1 VSFEV
6 SLSGL
11 SFGLSR
17 RLLASANG
25 TALTPGQALVALL
38 SGTPALGNL
47 LRRGTFC
54 VMGGSVAMSEI
65 FIDAASTAGSAVV
78 YNATSAPNSDSTAPS
93 AAECT
98 RATATLRLLGMRL
111 GGSGLRYSR
120 ADTGARRLQA
130 TASATA
136 TAVASSG
143 SATAVSLTYAVR
155 LQAPAGASAA
165 TLATFY
171 SRALNVTATVSE
183 VVAAAATAPASTG
196 SNGTAAGASG
206 SAMLASLGPFFS
218 FLAANTTLSA
228 ANISLVAPS
237 AAVQVQPPASVL
249 RSALT
254 IAVAAV
260 ASAGSG
266 DSGVAP
272 LTIGLAAGIPG
283 FVLLVALAAGIFIHR
298 RRSRAGSSGIDTSSV
313 ASRPGRRGEHRTQN
327 AFLDAA
333 SRAWAERSR
342 MQQPGAAAPPAVA
355 NFRSPMWA
363 GSQAQRQA
371 VAAAANAGRTGS
383 GGRAGAPLSK
393 GRTPRPGPGMATSRS
408 AVQPRGGAEED
419 IAFDSDAS
427 AAAGTGLKLAPP
439 GLRLDLASMS
449 RRRFQGPAAGA
460 PAGAVAPGEGAQAV
474 QRKVIPAR
482 TLSDRNLALLGIY
495 SSGSAAG
502 GVTARSAAGRGPA
515 AVRRPQ
521 LRTRTRA
528 AESGDGDDET
538 SAAEAAPEP
547 RRRKQR
553 DVVDSGSEG
562 DEGTGYV
569 DGAAEGAP
577 PAAGDAGQLPG
588 EMRSPAS
595 FARGLVTASNA
606 RKVARSATRGRI
618 VTDAP
623 SAIGSNPA
631 GAVPGGRRLR
641 TARAPAAGASKP
653 GGTVRRPGQQP
664 HLTAPAASAAQ
675 PDAGDGAEEHVS
687 VDVVVSGGAP
697 RVRPSRGIPLRI
709 DPDAEEG
716 APDEEATAEAH
727 TAAAATPRVVDPELG
742 PAGVLTFGAPSPA
755 ATDSEL
761 SLHRKATERKLAALR
776 GPAPLPAAIDVVYG
790 ELAAGGRDNK
800 LRGTHSRSPRAAAA
814 SAALTFDETP
824 ASARSPTAGTSPHME
839 AYSGIPA
846 AADTTLRALA
856 ASLSP
861 HSLRAGAGMRGPGPR
876 GGFASASAPAAAA
889 AFPPGVP
896 NPVRG
901 PLAHAFSSRNLSAL
915 LRKQR
920 AAPSAAGTGLHGD
933 QGGVYHGAAGEEAGA
948 YDDFAASAHPDL
960 NPMPHQ
966 SWHRA
971 APSYGSAASALSD
984 PPLPEEPYADPAV
997 AAAAFEAAEAA
1008 AAGFA
1013 GAVYRP
1019 LSAAHAGEYVFS
1031 DPDAEAAYGLRTVG
1045 SGHFDPPY
1053 DPSDADAYAGSAYD
1067 GPQDRVSGR
1076 VLRAVSGVGA
1086 RAYSSAPLGAG
1097 TGALQPAPPAGRAS
1111 SRVGG
1116 GEPGEVSRRG
1126 ASASRKRPVGTPS
1139 QRQVAGTLSPSASS
1153 VTMRGVGSPYGAY

>member
-1 VSFEV
+1 
-6 SLSGL
+6 
-11 SFGLSR
+11 
-17 RLLASANG
+17 
-25 TALTPGQALVALL
+25 
-38 SGTPALGNL
+38 
-47 LRRGTFC
+47 
-54 VMGGSVAMSEI
+54 
-65 FIDAASTAGSAVV
+65 
-78 YNATSAPNSDSTAPS
+78 
-93 AAECT
+93 
-98 RATATLRLLGMRL
+98 
-111 GGSGLRYSR
+111 
-120 ADTGARRLQA
+120 
-130 TASATA
+130 
-136 TAVASSG
+136 
-143 SATAVSLTYAVR
+143 
-155 LQAPAGASAA
+155 
-165 TLATFY
+165 
-171 SRALNVTATVSE
+171 
-183 VVAAAATAPASTG
+183 
-196 SNGTAAGASG
+196 
-206 SAMLASLGPFFS
+206 
-218 FLAANTTLSA
+218 
-228 ANISLVAPS
+228 VAPS
-237 AAVQVQPPASVL
+237 TAVQVQPPASVL

-254 IAVAAV
+254 IAVAAA
-260 ASAGSG
+260 ASTGGG

-283 FVLLVALAAGIFIHR
+283 FVLLLALAAGIFIHR
-298 RRSRAGSSGIDTSSV
+298 RRSRAGSSNGGTASV
-313 ASRPGRRGEHRTQN
+313 TSRPGRRGEHRTQN

-333 SRAWAERSR
+333 SRAWAERTR
-342 MQQPGAAAPPAVA
+342 VQQPAAASPAVA

-363 GSQAQRQA
+363 GSQAQRQE
-371 VAAAANAGRTGS
+371 VAAAGSAGRSGN
-383 GGRAGAPLSK
+383 GGRAGASPSK
-393 GRTPRPGPGMATSRS
+393 GRTLRPGPGVATSRS

-419 IAFDSDAS
+419 VAFDSDAS
-427 AAAGTGLKLAPP
+427 AVAGTGLKAAPP

-460 PAGAVAPGEGAQAV
+460 PAGGAAPGEGAQAG

-495 SSGSAAG
+495 SGSAAG

-553 DVVDSGSEG
+553 EVADSGSEG
-562 DEGTGYV
+562 EGEEGV
-569 DGAAEGAP
+569 GDLDGEAEGAP
-577 PAAGDAGQLPG
+577 AAAGDAGQLPG

-623 SAIGSNPA
+623 SVIGSNPA

-641 TARAPAAGASKP
+641 TARAPTAGASKP
-653 GGTVRRPGQQP
+653 GGAVRRPGQQP
-664 HLTAPAASAAQ
+664 HLTAPAVSAART
-675 PDAGDGAEEHVS
+675 DTGDDAEEHVS

-716 APDEEATAEAH
+716 SPDEEATAEAH

-742 PAGVLTFGAPSPA
+742 PAGVLTFGAPSPT

-761 SLHRKATERKLAALR
+761 SLHRKATERKLAALG
-776 GPAPLPAAIDVVYG
+776 GPSPLPASLDAVYG

-800 LRGTHSRSPRAAAA
+800 LRRAQSRSPRAAAA

-824 ASARSPTAGTSPHME
+824 ASARSPTGTSPHME
-839 AYSGIPA
+839 PHRSIPA
-846 AADTTLRALA
+846 AADSTLRALA

-861 HSLRAGAGMRGPGPR
+861 DSLRAGTGMRGPAPR
-876 GGFASASAPAAAA
+876 GGFASAGAPASAAA
-889 AFPPGVP
+889 LPPGVP

-901 PLAHAFSSRNLSAL
+901 PLGHAFSSRNLSAL

-920 AAPSAAGTGLHGD
+920 ATPSAAGTGLHGG
-933 QGGVYHGAAGEEAGA
+933 QGGVFHGGAGEEAGA
-948 YDDFAASAHPDL
+948 YEDFASSAHPDL
-960 NPMPHQ
+960 NPLPHQ
-966 SWHRA
+966 SWHRT

-984 PPLPEEPYADPAV
+984 PPLPEDPYADPDV

-1019 LSAAHAGEYVFS
+1019 LSAAHAGGYVYD
-1031 DPDAEAAYGLRTVG
+1031 DPDAGAAYGLRSVG

-1053 DPSDADAYAGSAYD
+1053 DPSDADASAGSAYG
-1067 GPQDRVSGR
+1067 GPHDHVSGR

-1097 TGALQPAPPAGRAS
+1097 TGARQPAPPAGRAS
-1111 SRVGG
+1111 SRAGG
-1116 GEPGEVSRRG
+1116 GGPGAVSRPG
-1126 ASASRKRPVGTPS
+1126 ASASRKRAVGTPS

-1153 VTMRGVGSPYGAY
+1153 VAMRGLGSPYGAY

>member
-1 VSFEV
+1 
-6 SLSGL
+6 
-11 SFGLSR
+11 
-17 RLLASANG
+17 
-25 TALTPGQALVALL
+25 
-38 SGTPALGNL
+38 
-47 LRRGTFC
+47 
-54 VMGGSVAMSEI
+54 
-65 FIDAASTAGSAVV
+65 
-78 YNATSAPNSDSTAPS
+78 
-93 AAECT
+93 
-98 RATATLRLLGMRL
+98 
-111 GGSGLRYSR
+111 
-120 ADTGARRLQA
+120 
-130 TASATA
+130 
-136 TAVASSG
+136 
-143 SATAVSLTYAVR
+143 
-155 LQAPAGASAA
+155 
-165 TLATFY
+165 
-171 SRALNVTATVSE
+171 
-183 VVAAAATAPASTG
+183 
-196 SNGTAAGASG
+196 
-206 SAMLASLGPFFS
+206 
-218 FLAANTTLSA
+218 
-228 ANISLVAPS
+228 
-237 AAVQVQPPASVL
+237 VQVQPPASVL
-249 RSALT
+249 RSALA
-254 IAVAAV
+254 IAVAAA

-298 RRSRAGSSGIDTSSV
+298 RRSRAGSSSGGTSSV

-333 SRAWAERSR
+333 SRAWAERTR
-342 MQQPGAAAPPAVA
+342 VQQPAAASPAVA

-363 GSQAQRQA
+363 GSPAQRQA
-371 VAAAANAGRTGS
+371 VAAGANAGRTAS
-383 GGRAGAPLSK
+383 GGRAGASPSK
-393 GRTPRPGPGMATSRS
+393 GRPPRPGPERGLATSRS

-419 IAFDSDAS
+419 VALDSDAS
-427 AAAGTGLKLAPP
+427 AAAGTGLKSAPP

-449 RRRFQGPAAGA
+449 RRRFQGPAASA
-460 PAGAVAPGEGAQAV
+460 PAGSAAPGEGAQAV

-521 LRTRTRA
+521 LRTRTRP

-538 SAAEAAPEP
+538 SAAETVQARDASEP
-547 RRRKQR
+547 RRCKQR
-553 DVVDSGSEG
+553 AVADSGSEG
-562 DEGTGYV
+562 EGEEGAV
-569 DGAAEGAP
+569 SADGDGEAEGAS
-577 PAAGDAGQLPG
+577 AAVGEAGQLPG

-606 RKVARSATRGRI
+606 RKVARAATRGRI
-618 VTDAP
+618 VTDAT
-623 SAIGSNPA
+623 SAVGSNPA

-664 HLTAPAASAAQ
+664 HLTAPAASTAQ
-675 PDAGDGAEEHVS
+675 TDVGDGAEEHVS

-697 RVRPSRGIPLRI
+697 RVRPSRGVPLRI

-716 APDEEATAEAH
+716 APEEEMTVEAH
-727 TAAAATPRVVDPELG
+727 TAAAATPRVVDPQLG
-742 PAGVLTFGAPSPA
+742 PAGVLTFGAPSPT

-761 SLHRKATERKLAALR
+761 SLHRKATERKLAALG
-776 GPAPLPAAIDVVYG
+776 GPAPLPAALDAVYG
-790 ELAAGGRDNK
+790 ELAADGRDNK
-800 LRGTHSRSPRAAAA
+800 LRRTQSRSPRAAAA

-824 ASARSPTAGTSPHME
+824 ASARSPAGASPPMA
-839 AYSGIPA
+839 AYGGIPA

-861 HSLRAGAGMRGPGPR
+861 HSLRAGAGMRGPAPR
-876 GGFASASAPAAAA
+876 GGFASAGAPASAAA
-889 AFPPGVP
+889 LPPGVP

-920 AAPSAAGTGLHGD
+920 ATPSAAGTGLRGD

-948 YDDFAASAHPDL
+948 YEDFAASAQPDL

-966 SWHRA
+966 SWHRT

-984 PPLPEEPYADPAV
+984 PPLPEDPYADPAV

-1031 DPDAEAAYGLRTVG
+1031 DPDAEAAYGLRSVG
-1045 SGHFDPPY
+1045 SGHFDAPY
-1053 DPSDADAYAGSAYD
+1053 DPADADVYGGSAD
-1067 GPQDRVSGR
+1067 EGPQDHVSGR

-1086 RAYSSAPLGAG
+1086 HTYSSAHPGAG

-1111 SRVGG
+1111 SLSGG
-1116 GEPGEVSRRG
+1116 AGPGDVSRRG
-1126 ASASRKRPVGTPS
+1126 VSASRKRPVGTPS

-1153 VTMRGVGSPYGAY
+1153 VTIRGVGSPYGAY